1 MRIIYYLLTP
11 KGVMVMMVQAIA
23 RFLMTK
29 KSNYFAIEGKETVV
43 SKKKPENLQFACCGG
58 KDLKILLT
66 LYFIR

>member
-1 MRIIYYLLTP
+1 
-11 KGVMVMMVQAIA
+11 MMVQAIA